1 MNLNSMQAAPILV
14 LHGGPGVPSHYL
26 EPLIDVVPY
35 RSIILHDQLGCGRSP
50 GPSSLSEYS
59 ISKSVEDLESL
70 LKSLGV
76 QRFHLYG
83 QSYGG
88 ILAFEF
94 LKKIAEGRSS
104 VEAECLSVLLSS
116 SPSDVALVEGEANN
130 LIAQLLQEDD
140 DESSVMERFRLK
152 HQCSTPA
159 MPEPLK
165 LAYNSAA
172 TPGMWRSTE
181 VIKDYVAH
189 PPMEGSKRM
198 PSAMVMRGENDF
210 VTEKCIQGWKD
221 AFNHNFVRYKTL
233 PGCSHHGLLENSKEY
248 GRVVDEFFSEYD

>member
-1 MNLNSMQAAPILV
+1 
-14 LHGGPGVPSHYL
+14 
-26 EPLIDVVPY
+26 
-35 RSIILHDQLGCGRSP
+35 
-50 GPSSLSEYS
+50 
-59 ISKSVEDLESL
+59 
-70 LKSLGV
+70 
-76 QRFHLYG
+76 
-83 QSYGG
+83 
-88 ILAFEF
+88 
-94 LKKIAEGRSS
+94 
-104 VEAECLSVLLSS
+104 
-116 SPSDVALVEGEANN
+116 
-130 LIAQLLQEDD
+130 
-140 DESSVMERFRLK
+140 
-152 HQCSTPA
+152 

-221 AFNHNFVRYKTL
+221 AFNQNFVRSKTL